1 MLNGKKSI
9 QVKRKHWDKQN
20 TLEGTIQDSSNF
32 LSSKLLLSMLIIF
45 E

>member
-20 TLEGTIQDSSNF
+20 TLEGTIQD
-32 LSSKLLLSMLIIF
+32 KC
-45 E
+45 